1 MMLSLVVD
9 GTETRPYSQITAAPD
24 DRPHWPFVLLL
35 FASLGWLGLVAGTA
49 IGAAWFV
56 PEGSGL
62 AGPAIA
68 LGYGVLGLLAG
79 LALGAVLGWK
89 AGHGLLQASAAVA
102 VVLALLTV
110 GAVIWRIVSAE
121 NERRAEAGLD
131 VPLPPPAGFRL
142 ESRIAELDEMRRYRE
157 LTIDGDTWTA
167 TWTAVGP
174 EAATCTATLRFVEAD
189 ALLRKRIEVRQAP
202 DRFMALCS
210 VPEAD
215 STHVYALRE
224 ADPGSLSWEVFAD
237 ARCLQEHGEVA
248 GLHWMLGRIPIDAV
262 SDGRA
267 RCGD

>member
-1 MMLSLVVD
+1 MC
-9 GTETRPYSQITAAPD
+9 ETPRTMHPSTTAP
-24 DRPHWPFVLLL
+24 RRRWPFILLIVAS
-35 FASLGWLGLVAGTA
+35 FAWLGLVTGTA
-49 IGAAWFV
+49 AGAAWFV

-89 AGHGLLQASAAVA
+89 AGHGLLRASAAVA

-110 GAVIWRIVSAE
+110 GAVVWRIVAAE

-142 ESRIAELDEMRRYRE
+142 ESRIAESDEMRRYRE

-174 EAATCTATLRFVEAD
+174 EAATCTAALRFIEAD
-189 ALLRKRIEVRQAP
+189 ALLRKRIEVRQAS
-202 DRFMALCS
+202 DRFTALCS
-210 VPEAD
+210 VSEAD
-215 STHVYALRE
+215 ATHVYALRE
-224 ADPGSLSWEVFAD
+224 VDPSAPSWKVLADE
-237 ARCLQEHGEVA
+237 RCLQEHGEIA

-267 RCGD
+267 ECGH

>member
-1 MMLSLVVD
+1 MPPS
-9 GTETRPYSQITAAPD
+9 ITA
-24 DRPHWPFVLLL
+24 PHRRWPFVLPLL
-35 FASLGWLGLVAGTA
+35 ASLAWLGLVAGTA
-49 IGAAWFV
+49 AGAARFV
-56 PEGSGL
+56 PAGSGL

-79 LALGAVLGWK
+79 VALGAVLGWK
-89 AGHGLLQASAAVA
+89 GGHGLLRASAAVA

-110 GAVIWRIVSAE
+110 GAVVWRIVAAQAE
-121 NERRAEAGLD
+121 RSGG

-142 ESRIAELDEMRRYRE
+142 ESRIAESDQMRRYRE

-174 EAATCTATLRFVEAD
+174 EAATCTAKLRFVEAD

-202 DRFMALCS
+202 GFTALCS

-215 STHVYALRE
+215 ASHLYALRE
-224 ADPGSLSWEVFAD
+224 VDPGSPSWEVFAD
-237 ARCLQEHGEVA
+237 ERCLQEHGEVA
-248 GLHWMLGRIPIDAV
+248 ALHWMLGRLPVDAV

-267 RCGD
+267 ECSG